1 MLSVRAFKGI
11 SKSPFIILLRLTAQ
25 FRKRNCHSVFRNLID
40 DMSNN
45 TTCFPLN
52 NISSP
57 CGSTNESK
65 NRIPYA
71 HAAILPSTIIIAIL
85 WPIAVAGN
93 SLVLAAIWKRSFQ
106 RSPFHVL
113 LSGMVVTDLCTGLIA
128 QPFIVATNLLYLT
141 KPTFVIKQP
150 GLFLAIKTTGDASA
164 TYSIA
169 FNLLIITL
177 MSVERWL
184 HMSRR
189 SLVISRR
196 GRFTAVTCFLLPIP
210 EVVFRSM
217 ETLKPGT
224 GQRLLNMTIVV
235 SMFVC
240 FLITF
245 VSYVN
250 VFRLILRHQQ
260 QIQVTENFGQPAIN
274 LAKYKKSVFTILIIL
289 AFYCICF
296 LPIIFSLSIHFQVG
310 DSSKMALATSVSFV
324 FLFLSPSLSPILY
337 LCRMNDVRAGVKILL
352 SSGRG

>member
-71 HAAILPSTIIIAIL
+71 YAAILPSTIIIAIL
-85 WPIAVAGN
+85 SPIAVAGN

-150 GLFLAIKTTGDASA
+150 GLFLAIKTTGDAST

-210 EVVFRSM
+210 AVVFRSM
-217 ETLKPGT
+217 ETVKPGT

-235 SMFVC
+235 SMIVC
-240 FLITF
+240 FLIIF

-260 QIQVTENFGQPAIN
+260 QIQVTENFG
-274 LAKYKKSVFTILIIL
+274 
-289 AFYCICF
+289 
-296 LPIIFSLSIHFQVG
+296 
-310 DSSKMALATSVSFV
+310 
-324 FLFLSPSLSPILY
+324 
-337 LCRMNDVRAGVKILL
+337 
-352 SSGRG
+352 

>member
-1 MLSVRAFKGI
+1 MWVDERKQKSYSLRSCCDSSEYYHYCILS
-11 SKSPFIILLRLTAQ
+11 
-25 FRKRNCHSVFRNLID
+25 
-40 DMSNN
+40 
-45 TTCFPLN
+45 
-52 NISSP
+52 
-57 CGSTNESK
+57 
-65 NRIPYA
+65 
-71 HAAILPSTIIIAIL
+71 
-85 WPIAVAGN
+85 PIAVAGN

-210 EVVFRSM
+210 AVVFRSM
-217 ETLKPGT
+217 ETLEPGT

-235 SMFVC
+235 SMFGC

-296 LPIIFSLSIHFQVG
+296 LPITFSLSIHFQVG

>member
-1 MLSVRAFKGI
+1 MLSERAFKGI

-85 WPIAVAGN
+85 SPIAVAGN

-210 EVVFRSM
+210 AVVFRSM

-224 GQRLLNMTIVV
+224 GQRLLNMTIVL

-274 LAKYKKSVFTILIIL
+274 LAK
-289 AFYCICF
+289 
-296 LPIIFSLSIHFQVG
+296 
-310 DSSKMALATSVSFV
+310 
-324 FLFLSPSLSPILY
+324 
-337 LCRMNDVRAGVKILL
+337 
-352 SSGRG
+352 